1 MRLLLDCARHLP
13 DVYLATSLTFCSNLH
28 DFHLLAK
35 EASHRLK
42 ALGLGLFAYPLRAL
56 GSRSRSG
63 DIGRNGGIGD
73 CGGVGGCVGAW
84 Y

>member
-1 MRLLLDCARHLP
+1 MRLLVDWTRHLP
-13 DVYLATSLTFCSNLH
+13 DVYLATSLTFCFIQH
-28 DFHLLAK
+28 VFRLLAK

-42 ALGLGLFAYPLRAL
+42 ALGLGQFVYPLRAL

-63 DIGRNGGIGD
+63 SIGGNGSIGD